1 MKFFSNLL
9 AGPAVSAF
17 GWTLIH
23 SIWQGT
29 LLMLV
34 AVAAFY
40 FLRKKSANTRYLAGV
55 GFLFAQVV
63 ASVGTFIYYY
73 PKTTSAVSNVK
84 ALARYTAL
92 SASRTWAEVSR
103 DLPLTFKVQMW
114 LTAHLHE
121 LVICWLIGSG
131 ILLLRFAGGWIFT
144 ERLRINAKIVMDK
157 EWRARFGVITAKMNI
172 SKAVEFRETAKVLT
186 PMVIGTFS
194 PVVLIPIGLLS
205 GFSTAQVEAILAH
218 ELAHI
223 RRNDYLIN
231 MLQSFVEVIFFFH
244 PAIWWLSEKVRAE
257 REHCCDDI
265 ALAVCGDK
273 MSLAHALVKV
283 AEWQAAPGLAMAF
296 ASKKPLLLHRV
307 QRVLGLNP
315 KPVRTFSSLPAMV
328 FAIGLVIGISA
339 YAVAQKVEKDKERK
353 AAKHMTVK
361 KRKPAKTD
369 IRVEHEMDEM
379 AEVTIDEGILEDVQA
394 ELADVRVDIE
404 APEME
409 EFEQTGNDTLDKKM
423 WEINQKIRAMH
434 EELKPLHQRL
444 DELHLE
450 REKYRFEEER
460 VEREIQKFEYKKQR
474 AAELRMDLMEK
485 RSVIFNQDAK
495 DSKVS
500 DADLDKQLADFEQQI
515 KAHEQ
520 TIADLNNQIANARK
534 EAVKVAEPEV
544 KLQREIEE
552 VNYKIS
558 ELGKKI
564 GLETLSYRKISGIE
578 EPPRAPRA
586 PRVARSSRLQRTGTP
601 PPPPPAPVAAPAKVT
616 PALPAKPAPAPKP
629 PLPPKKD
636 PKDN

>member
-9 AGPAVSAF
+9 PGPAVSAF

-29 LLMLV
+29 LLMLI

-40 FLRKKSANTRYLAGV
+40 YLRKKSANTRYLMGV
-55 GFLFAQVV
+55 GFLFTQVI

-73 PKTTSAVSNVK
+73 PKTTSAVTNVK
-84 ALARYTAL
+84 TLARYTAL
-92 SASRTWAEVSR
+92 SASRTWAEVSK

-157 EWRARFGVITAKMNI
+157 EWRARFGVIIAKMNI
-172 SKAVEFRETAKVLT
+172 SKSVEFRETAKVLT
-186 PMVIGTFS
+186 PMVIGTLS

-283 AEWQAAPGLAMAF
+283 AEWQATPGLAMAF

-315 KPVRTFSSLPAMV
+315 KPVRTFSSLPAMI

-361 KRKPAKTD
+361 KRKPAKIET
-369 IRVEHEMDEM
+369 RKEHEMEEIAEIAIEENIHENIDAEM
-379 AEVTIDEGILEDVQA
+379 AHVDL
-394 ELADVRVDIE
+394 DIE
-404 APEME
+404 APEMD
-409 EFEQTGNDTLDKKM
+409 FEQSGNDTLDRKM

-434 EELKPLHQRL
+434 EELKPYHVRL
-444 DELHLE
+444 QELHRE
-450 REKYRFEEER
+450 REKYRFETER
-460 VEREIQKFEYKKQR
+460 FEREIEKIEWKKHR
-474 AAELRMDLMEK
+474 AEELRSDLMEK
-485 RSVIFNQDAK
+485 RSVLFNQD
-495 DSKVS
+495 SKESKLS
-500 DADLDKQLADFEQQI
+500 DAELDKQLADFEQQI
-515 KAHEQ
+515 KAQEQ
-520 TIADLNNQIANARK
+520 VISELNNQISNTTK
-534 EAVKVAEPEV
+534 EILKAEEPER

-552 VNYKIS
+552 VHFKID
-558 ELGKKI
+558 ELGKNI
-564 GLETLSYRKISGIE
+564 GLETLSYRKMQGIDE
-578 EPPRAPRA
+578 RPV
-586 PRVARSSRLQRTGTP
+586 RVARSGRMRRAGTSVP
-601 PPPPPAPVAAPAKVT
+601 QPAPVVAPAKVV
-616 PALPAKPAPAPKP
+616 PAVPAKPAPAPKP

-636 PKDN
+636 PKN

>member
-9 AGPAVSAF
+9 PGPAVSAF

-73 PKTTSAVSNVK
+73 PKTTSAVSDVK

-103 DLPLTFKVQMW
+103 DLPITFKVQMW

-131 ILLLRFAGGWIFT
+131 ILLLRFAGGWVFT
-144 ERLRINAKIVMDK
+144 ERLRMNAKVVMDK
-157 EWRARFGVITAKMNI
+157 EWRARFGVIIAKMNI

-283 AEWQAAPGLAMAF
+283 AEWQATPGLAMAF

-315 KPVRTFSSLPAMV
+315 KPIRTFSSLPAMI
-328 FAIGLVIGISA
+328 FAIGLVIGLSA
-339 YAVAQKVEKDKERK
+339 YAVAQKIEKDKERK
-353 AAKHMTVK
+353 AAKHMTIK
-361 KRKPAKTD
+361 KRKPVKTD
-369 IRVEHEMDEM
+369 IRVEHEVEEM
-379 AEVTIDEGILEDVQA
+379 AEVAIEGQILENIQA
-394 ELADVRVDIE
+394 ELADVHVDIE
-404 APEME
+404 APEMD
-409 EFEQTGNDTLDKKM
+409 FGQTGNDTLDKKL
-423 WEINQKIRAMH
+423 WDLSHKIRAM
-434 EELKPLHQRL
+434 EDDLKPYHARL
-444 DELHLE
+444 QELHRE
-450 REKYRFEEER
+450 REKYLFE
-460 VEREIQKFEYKKQR
+460 VERFQREIEKIEWKKHR
-474 AAELRMDLMEK
+474 AEELRSDLMEK
-485 RSVIFNQDAK
+485 RSVIFNQDGK
-495 DSKVS
+495 ESKLS
-500 DADLDKQLADFEQQI
+500 DAELDKQLADFEQQI
-515 KAHEQ
+515 KAQEQ
-520 TIADLNNQIANARK
+520 VISDLNNQISNTTK
-534 EAVKVAEPEV
+534 EVLKAEEPER
-544 KLQREIEE
+544 KIQREIEE
-552 VNYKIS
+552 LNFKIS
-558 ELGKKI
+558 ELGMSIGRENAMYMKMR
-564 GLETLSYRKISGIE
+564 GLE
-578 EPPRAPRA
+578 EPPRA
-586 PRVARSSRLQRTGTP
+586 PRVARSGRMRRAGSP
-601 PPPPPAPVAAPAKVT
+601 PPPPPAPVAAPAKVV
-616 PALPAKPAPAPKP
+616 PAVPAKPAPAPKP
-629 PLPPKKD
+629 PLPPKKA
-636 PKDN
+636 PKD

>member
-1 MKFFSNLL
+1 MEFFSNLL
-9 AGPAVSAF
+9 PAPAVSAF

-23 SIWQGT
+23 SVWQGT
-29 LLMLV
+29 LLMLI

-40 FLRKKSANTRYLAGV
+40 FLRKKSANTRYLTGV
-55 GFLFAQVV
+55 GFLFTQVI

-73 PKTTSAVSNVK
+73 PKTTSAITNVK
-84 ALARYTAL
+84 TLARYTAL

-121 LVICWLIGSG
+121 LVICWVIGSG
-131 ILLLRFAGGWIFT
+131 ILLLRFAGGWVFT

-157 EWRARFGVITAKMNI
+157 EWRARFGVIIAKMNI
-172 SKAVEFRETAKVLT
+172 SKSVEFRETAKVLT

-283 AEWQAAPGLAMAF
+283 AEWQATPGLAMAF
-296 ASKKPLLLHRV
+296 ASKKPLLMHRV

-361 KRKPAKTD
+361 KRKPVKIETRKEYEMEELAE
-369 IRVEHEMDEM
+369 IAIEENIHENIE
-379 AEVTIDEGILEDVQA
+379 A
-394 ELADVRVDIE
+394 ELAHVELDLE
-404 APEME
+404 APEMD
-409 EFEQTGNDTLDKKM
+409 FELSGNDTLDRKT

-434 EELKPLHQRL
+434 EELKPYHVRL
-444 DELHLE
+444 QELHRE
-450 REKYRFEEER
+450 REKYRFETER
-460 VEREIQKFEYKKQR
+460 FDREIEKIEWKKHR
-474 AAELRMDLMEK
+474 AEELRSDLMEK
-485 RSVIFNQDAK
+485 RSVLFHQDGK
-495 DSKVS
+495 ESKLS
-500 DADLDKQLADFEQQI
+500 DTELDKQLADFEQQI
-515 KAHEQ
+515 KAQEQ
-520 TIADLNNQIANARK
+520 VISELNNQISNTTK
-534 EAVKVAEPEV
+534 EAMKAEEPER
-544 KLQREIEE
+544 KIQREIEE

-558 ELGKKI
+558 ELGKNI
-564 GLETLSYRKISGIE
+564 GLETLSYRKMRGID
-578 EPPRAPRA
+578 EPPRPV
-586 PRVARSSRLQRTGTP
+586 RVARSGRMRRAGTP
-601 PPPPPAPVAAPAKVT
+601 PPPPPAPVAAPAKVA
-616 PALPAKPAPAPKP
+616 PAIPAKPAPAPKP

-636 PKDN
+636 PRD

>member
-9 AGPAVSAF
+9 PSPAVSAF

-40 FLRKKSANTRYLAGV
+40 FLRKKSANMHYLAGV
-55 GFLFAQVV
+55 GFLFAQVI

-73 PKTTSAVSNVK
+73 SKTTSAVSNVK

-92 SASRTWAEVSR
+92 STSRTWAEVSR
-103 DLPLTFKVQMW
+103 DLPITFKIQMW

-131 ILLLRFAGGWIFT
+131 ILLLRFAGGWVFT

-157 EWRARFGVITAKMNI
+157 EWRARFGVIIAKMNI

-194 PVVLIPIGLLS
+194 PVVLIPVGLLS

-283 AEWQAAPGLAMAF
+283 AEWQATPGLAMAF

-315 KPVRTFSSLPAMV
+315 KPVRTFSSLPAMI

-361 KRKPAKTD
+361 KRKPVKTD
-369 IRVEHEMDEM
+369 IREEHEMDEM
-379 AEVTIDEGILEDVQA
+379 AEVTVDEGVLESIEAD
-394 ELADVRVDIE
+394 LAHVEIDME
-404 APEME
+404 APEMD
-409 EFEQTGNDTLDKKM
+409 FGQTGSDKL
-423 WEINQKIRAMH
+423 WELSHKIRAM
-434 EELKPLHQRL
+434 EDDLKPYHARL
-444 DELHLE
+444 QELHRE
-450 REKYRFEEER
+450 REKYLFEIERFQ
-460 VEREIQKFEYKKQR
+460 REIEKIEWKKRR
-474 AAELRMDLMEK
+474 AEEMRSDLMEK
-485 RSVIFNQDAK
+485 RSVIFNQDGK
-495 DSKVS
+495 ESKLS
-500 DADLDKQLADFEQQI
+500 DAELDKQLADFEQQI
-515 KAHEQ
+515 KTQEQ
-520 TIADLNNQIANARK
+520 AISEFNNQISNTTK
-534 EAVKVAEPEV
+534 EVLKAEEPER
-544 KLQREIEE
+544 KIQREIEE

-558 ELGKKI
+558 ELGMSI
-564 GLETLSYRKISGIE
+564 GQENAMYMKMRGVE
-578 EPPRAPRA
+578 EPPRA
-586 PRVARSSRLQRTGTP
+586 PRVARSSRLRRAGTP
-601 PPPPPAPVAAPAKVT
+601 PPPPPTPIAAPAKVV
-616 PALPAKPAPAPKP
+616 PAVPAKPVPAPKP
-629 PLPPKKD
+629 PLPPKKAL
-636 PKDN
+636 KD